1 MYKILIKYMSKVGV
15 MYWKSHTM
23 VDENGDMIE
32 FNTNSVDILKEE
44 LKKLDETYGYDNL
57 RVVIDVPYTVSMAM
71 PNELINVATSEEVT
85 DLYNMAFANVF
96 GGV

>member
-15 MYWKSHTM
+15 IYWKSHM
-23 VDENGDMIE
+23 IVDENGDTVE
-32 FNTNSVDILKEE
+32 FNTSSVDRLKEE